1 MCTLSNTCLIDWI
14 VFLRPTTP
22 ITTKAHTHQSKEIY
36 NNTKEKK
43 LKPGLLVTSYDI
55 QPGNGGAYSGLDA
68 W

>member
-1 MCTLSNTCLIDWI
+1 